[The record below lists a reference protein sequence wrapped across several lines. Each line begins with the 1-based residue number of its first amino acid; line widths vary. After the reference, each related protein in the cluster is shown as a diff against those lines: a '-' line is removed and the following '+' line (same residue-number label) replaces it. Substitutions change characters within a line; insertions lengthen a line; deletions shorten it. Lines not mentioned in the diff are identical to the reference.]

1 MRKLKLQMQTSI
13 DGFVSTGT
21 NDDQSWVT
29 WAWKEIR
36 PQVLD
41 LLDTAD
47 TILLGRKLAVDYI
60 PHWENVFSKPDDP
73 MYEIAERIVPAKKVV
88 FTKTLD
94 KSVWKNTTI
103 AKGSLSDEV
112 NKLKNQNG
120 KDLVVYGGSSFI
132 SALIKDGLVDDFNFF
147 VNPVALGRGDS
158 IFNQLKNIQ
167 HMKLISSI
175 TYSCGIVLLQYK
187 ANKTTTQK

>member
-112 NKLKNQNG
+112 NKLKSQNG
-120 KDLVVYGGSSFI
+120 KDLVVYGGSSFV
-132 SALIKDGLVDDFNFF
+132 SALIKDGLVDEFNFF

>member
-120 KDLVVYGGSSFI
+120 KDLVVYGGSSFV
-132 SALIKDGLVDDFNFF
+132 SALIKDGLVDEFNFF

>member
-120 KDLVVYGGSSFI
+120 NDLVVYGGSSFI
-132 SALIKDGLVDDFNFF
+132 SALIKDGLVDEFNFF

>member
-60 PHWENVFSKPDDP
+60 PHWVNVFSKPDDP

-112 NKLKNQNG
+112 NKLKSQNG
-120 KDLVVYGGSSFI
+120 KDLVVYGGSSFV
-132 SALIKDGLVDDFNFF
+132 SALIKDGLVDEFNFF